1 MHIDSKLQKIEF
13 NVVAAVAAGLVTGG
27 VFLLAELLSA
37 HDYSM
42 SQASATTQQ
51 SARSSVASPHESPP
65 ALLEPA
71 LRSLDGV
78 IQHG

>member
-1 MHIDSKLQKIEF
+1 MHIDSKLQKIEV
-13 NVVAAVAAGLVTGG
+13 NVVAAVAAGLVTG
-27 VFLLAELLSA
+27 VAFLMAEPFSA

-42 SQASATTQQ
+42 SDASATTQQ
-51 SARSSVASPHESPP
+51 SALSSVTSPQNAQP

-78 IQHG
+78 AQHG